1 MEKQIVATYNKLL
14 QQYNN
19 HLQQVDE
26 EHDEEEIQSL
36 FTSCNSLYLESQ
48 KQRDMNDTAFQTICD
63 NYCVIN
69 FNTIQ

>member
-1 MEKQIVATYNKLL
+1 MEKQIVSTYNKLL
-14 QQYNN
+14 QQYND

-26 EHDEEEIQSL
+26 DYDEEIQSL

-48 KQRDMNDTAFQTICD
+48 KQRDMNNTAFQTICD

-69 FNTIQ
+69 FYIIQ

>member
-1 MEKQIVATYNKLL
+1 MEKQIVSTYNKLL

-19 HLQQVDE
+19 NLQQVDE
-26 EHDEEEIQSL
+26 DYDEEIQSL

-48 KQRDMNDTAFQTICD
+48 KQRDMNNTAFQTICD

-69 FNTIQ
+69 FYIIQ

>member
-1 MEKQIVATYNKLL
+1 MEKQIVSTYNKLL

-26 EHDEEEIQSL
+26 DYDEEIQSL

-69 FNTIQ
+69 LNTI

>member
-1 MEKQIVATYNKLL
+1 MEKQIVSTYNKLL

-26 EHDEEEIQSL
+26 DYDEEIQSL

-48 KQRDMNDTAFQTICD
+48 QQRDMNNTAFQTICD

-69 FNTIQ
+69 FYIIQ

>member
-1 MEKQIVATYNKLL
+1 MEKQIVSTYNKLL

-26 EHDEEEIQSL
+26 DYDEEVQSL

-48 KQRDMNDTAFQTICD
+48 KQRDMNNTAFQTICD

-69 FNTIQ
+69 FYIIQ

>member
-1 MEKQIVATYNKLL
+1 MEKQIVSTYNKLL

-26 EHDEEEIQSL
+26 DYDEEIQSL

-48 KQRDMNDTAFQTICD
+48 KQRDMNNTAFQTICD

-69 FNTIQ
+69 FHIIQ

>member
-1 MEKQIVATYNKLL
+1 MEKLIVSTYNKLL

-26 EHDEEEIQSL
+26 DYDEEIQSL

-48 KQRDMNDTAFQTICD
+48 KQRDMNNTAFQTICD

-69 FNTIQ
+69 FYIIQ

>member
-1 MEKQIVATYNKLL
+1 MEKQIVSTYNKLL

-26 EHDEEEIQSL
+26 DYDEEIQSL

-48 KQRDMNDTAFQTICD
+48 KQRDMNNTAFQTICD

-69 FNTIQ
+69 FYIIQ